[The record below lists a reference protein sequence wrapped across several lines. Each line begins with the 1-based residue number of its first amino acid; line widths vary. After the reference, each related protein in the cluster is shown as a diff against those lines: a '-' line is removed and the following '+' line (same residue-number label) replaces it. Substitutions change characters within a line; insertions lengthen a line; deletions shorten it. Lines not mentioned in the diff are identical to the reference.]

1 MKPRLILCVAFLGLL
16 MVGNILAQKPA
27 ATKFTSVYT
36 SLSKGC
42 KVLKGG
48 DGQDDAALCKGA
60 GNYQVRVYYSA
71 ASSHFNAEVKGTD
84 DSVMLATLSV
94 GFDESK
100 TTLEWRLANGKPF
113 AVIMRVPVYADPVG
127 DEQYYGKVIGQELVV
142 VGLVGFEQTVSGEV
156 DAKTPNA
163 NVKAREIADKAYAAA
178 AK

>member
-1 MKPRLILCVAFLGLL
+1 MKIKYVLMLL
-16 MVGNILAQKPA
+16 VTSLFIAGSVLAQKTVP
-27 ATKFTSVYT
+27 TKFTSVYT

-48 DGQDDAALCKGA
+48 DGQDDAFICRGA

-71 ASSHFNAEVKGTD
+71 ASSHINAELKGTD
-84 DSVMLATLSV
+84 DSVPLATLSV
-94 GFDESK
+94 GYNESK

-113 AVIMRVPVYADPVG
+113 AVIMRQPIYSETVAEG
-127 DEQYYGKVIGQELVV
+127 EYYGKVMGQKLVIN
-142 VGLVGFEQTVSGEV
+142 GLVGFTETVSGEV

-163 NVKAREIADKAYAAA
+163 NAKAREIVDKAYAAA

>member
-1 MKPRLILCVAFLGLL
+1 MKIKIGLMTILMALL
-16 MVGNILAQKPA
+16 MAGVAAAQKTVP
-27 ATKFTSVYT
+27 TKFTSVYT

-42 KVLKGG
+42 KTLRGR
-48 DGQDDAALCKGA
+48 DGQDDAFVCRGA

-71 ASSHFNAEVKGTD
+71 ASSHILAELKGTD

-113 AVIMRVPVYADPVG
+113 AVIMRQPIYSENVAEGEYF
-127 DEQYYGKVIGQELVV
+127 GKVIGQQLVIN
-142 VGLVGFEQTVSGEV
+142 GLVGFEEKITGEV

-163 NVKAREIADKAYAAA
+163 NVKARELADNAYKAQ

>member
-1 MKPRLILCVAFLGLL
+1 MKIKIGLITVLMALL
-16 MVGNILAQKPA
+16 MVGEVAAQKTA

-42 KVLKGG
+42 KTLKGG
-48 DGQDDAALCKGA
+48 DGQDDAYICRGA

-71 ASSHFNAEVKGTD
+71 ASSHINAEIKGKD
-84 DSVMLATLSV
+84 DSVSLATLSV

-113 AVIMRVPVYADPVG
+113 AVIMRQPLYSENVAEGEYF
-127 DEQYYGKVIGQELVV
+127 GKVMGQKLVIT
-142 VGLVGFEQTVSGEV
+142 GLVGFGDAITGEV

-163 NVKAREIADKAYAAA
+163 NAQAREIADKAYAAA